1 MMTNNVIKLLNPQR
15 ALSLRKALV
24 IPFSGQFQQSPLP
37 YLRALN
43 KEGTELGLNKRLTV
57 KQPPHSY
64 TYALALPSKLLII
77 QIKRKT
83 MALLGLYV
91 VIENS
96 TLWVRNIVKQQ
107 TFYFLVRER
116 KAFII
121 SVVVSSR
128 LQKEVHSIVQLL
140 R

>member
-1 MMTNNVIKLLNPQR
+1 
-15 ALSLRKALV
+15 
-24 IPFSGQFQQSPLP
+24 
-37 YLRALN
+37 
-43 KEGTELGLNKRLTV
+43 
-57 KQPPHSY
+57 
-64 TYALALPSKLLII
+64 
-77 QIKRKT
+77 

-107 TFYFLVRER
+107 TFYFLVGER

-128 LQKEVHSIVQLL
+128 LQKQVRSIVQLL
-140 R
+140 RLELCDVELCDVDSIYSL